1 MRVSISKWCG
11 KQPHKNNN
19 NEERKQE
26 ENKKKERR
34 NTEEGGE
41 RGNKQIYT
49 QKKGKKMNYLDASM
63 TKETKSSFGVRDEEL
78 SGEGGNGGRRRVT
91 GEDKGVGTYG
101 GMSPTT
107 VEEGT

>member
-1 MRVSISKWCG
+1 MTI
-11 KQPHKNNN
+11 
-19 NEERKQE
+19 
-26 ENKKKERR
+26 
-34 NTEEGGE
+34 
-41 RGNKQIYT
+41 GNKQIY
-49 QKKGKKMNYLDASM
+49 KKKKMNHLGASM

-78 SGEGGNGGRRRVT
+78 SGEGGNGGRRRVS